1 MITSMASCLTVLASP
16 LTTLVKYIDVQKGVV
31 VAPDSVRPRQTYW
44 GISCF
49 SCLFFMW
56 GLAYGLLDIMNYHIK
71 VILGT
76 TRREAAYLALG
87 YYFAYPVGSLVVGGP
102 VLKRMGYR
110 FGAVLGLIILASGMM
125 LMSLGAANLTMP
137 GMTGAHF
144 VVGIGV
150 SLLERTA
157 NPYAVN
163 CGPRSGG
170 PTRIL
175 FAQSWAAV
183 GTIVAPILANLA
195 IFDHTTNGQAPAH
208 NPLNLS
214 RCLMPAPPKGD
225 AAQLGTVVSFY
236 RYLGLFVYALS
247 LALAALFYRTHL
259 VVEIEVPRSPSS
271 ANANPNRKLWQFW
284 HHELVSVRFSR
295 LWYAVVA
302 NFLNLG
308 CQVTI
313 AQFFMEHV
321 RVNACQSQEMS
332 AHFMMVAQILF
343 LVGRI
348 VAWLLTLPFWK
359 QTPLTRYLFK
369 SRHVLLFFLLGAA
382 TFTAAGTLTTSSATI
397 ASICLVMFFE
407 APSFPMIFESAT
419 AGFEQYTPT
428 AESIMITSIMGGGLL
443 PLLTGL
449 IVDHAGV
456 SIAWVLATLCFA
468 VVATYALA
476 CNVVPGYRRAL
487 DFEHGEVSERDA
499 GVRVDSESRPGMR
512 SDLTPEMRVVAPTPV
527 ADK

>member
-1 MITSMASCLTVLASP
+1 MSKCFNKVWTSLTGCLAIVVSP
-16 LTTLVKYIDVQKGVV
+16 LVVFIRYIDVQKGVV
-31 VAPDSVRPRQTYW
+31 VAPDNVRPRQTYW
-44 GISCF
+44 GLSCF

-87 YYFAYPVGSLVVGGP
+87 YYFAYPVGSLLVGGP

-125 LMSLGAANLTMP
+125 FMSLGAANLTMP

-195 IFDHTTNGQAPAH
+195 IFDHTTNSQAPVYD
-208 NPLNLS
+208 PLNP
-214 RCLMPAPPKGD
+214 RKCLMPEPPKGD
-225 AAQLGTVVSFY
+225 AAQLNSVVSFY
-236 RYLGLFVYALS
+236 RYTSSSVFALS
-247 LALAALFYRTHL
+247 LILLTLFYRTHL
-259 VVEIEVPRSPSS
+259 VVEIEIPLSPPTSQ
-271 ANANPNRKLWQFW
+271 PWKLWT
-284 HHELVSVRFSR
+284 HPLLSRRFSR
-295 LWYAVVA
+295 LWYAVFA
-302 NFLNLG
+302 NALNLG

-313 AQFFMEHV
+313 AQFFMEHL
-321 RVNACQSQEMS
+321 RVNACQPQQTS
-332 AHFMMVAQILF
+332 AHFMMLAQILF
-343 LVGRI
+343 LLGRI
-348 VAWLLTLPFWK
+348 LAWLLTLPLWHRH
-359 QTPLTRYLFK
+359 PLTRHLFK
-369 SRHVLLFFLLGAA
+369 SRHILMFFLLAA
-382 TFTAAGTLTTSSATI
+382 VAFTAAGTFASSTPAI
-397 ASICLVMFFE
+397 AAICLVMFFE

-419 AGFEQYTPT
+419 AGADLYAPA
-428 AESIMITSIMGGGLL
+428 AESVMITSIMGGGLL

-449 IVDHAGV
+449 IVDRAGV
-456 SIAWVLATLCFA
+456 SAAWSLATVSFG
-468 VVATYALA
+468 VVATYAVA

-487 DFEHGEVSERDA
+487 DFEHGELGAEDA
-499 GVRVDSESRPGMR
+499 GVRVDSEPGLA
-512 SDLTPEMRVVAPTPV
+512 DNPEMRAVAPVPV
-527 ADK
+527 EERK